1 MAIQVVPLEARETPA
16 LTRRRPRTQVPPRFA
31 VHAVM
36 KLRRFLLRA
45 ADRILPSELAL
56 LEHSAGFSVA
66 YLLAAMVELGV
77 PDALAA
83 GPRTAEELATA
94 LHCNADALHRAL
106 RVAAVYNL
114 VRIDRAGRFRATRLT
129 DALTSDAPYASD
141 AWCTFMA
148 SRAHQVAW
156 GDLAATLRT
165 GEPAFQRQN
174 GMSFFE
180 WFDSHPAEGR
190 DFAAGLSGLTLS
202 EASAIASAYAF
213 PKSGVVCDVAGGV
226 GAVLGE
232 VLRRRPGIRG
242 ILVEAPLVLG
252 EAARYFGHLGLA
264 DRVELRE
271 GDLFTDLKVTAD
283 VYLLKWILHDW
294 DDAACVRLLRNVA
307 AAMPIGAKLVVI
319 EGVQDRNAAHARFS
333 PIDLQMLVVTKGGR
347 ERSIVELQDLIVAAG
362 LRPLSVRRTPADL
375 ALLEAEKT

>member
-1 MAIQVVPLEARETPA
+1 
-16 LTRRRPRTQVPPRFA
+16 
-31 VHAVM
+31 M
-36 KLRRFLLRA
+36 KLRRLLLRA
-45 ADRILPSELAL
+45 ADRVLPSELAL

-83 GPRTAEELATA
+83 GPRTAEELATS

-106 RVAAVYNL
+106 RVAAVYNV

-129 DALTSDAPYASD
+129 DALTSGAPYASD

-148 SRAHQVAW
+148 SRAHQAAW
-156 GDLAATLRT
+156 GDLAETLRT
-165 GEPAFQRQN
+165 GEAAFKRQN
-174 GMSFFE
+174 GMSVFA

-202 EASAIASAYAF
+202 EAPAIASAYPF
-213 PKSGVVCDVAGGV
+213 PKSGVVCDVAGGA
-226 GAVLGE
+226 GAMLGE

-242 ILVEAPLVLG
+242 ILVEAPLMLG
-252 EAARYFGHLGLA
+252 EAARYFRHLGLA

-271 GDLFTDLKVTAD
+271 GDLFTAFTFTAD

-333 PIDLQMLVVTKGGR
+333 PIDLQMLVVTEGGR
-347 ERSIVELQDLIVAAG
+347 ERSIAELQDLIAAAG

-375 ALLEAEKT
+375 ALLEAEKP